1 MTYRI
6 SDISNSH
13 SIFNFTR
20 RSHYCLFT
28 GAYVVDVAVREQS
41 CAASKHRHGSLEEW
55 FTLKSCLDSRLLA
68 VLLAS
73 AVLNLLLVEIRHGGF
88 CCGEC
93 LSQSEAT
100 TRGKAS
106 DGEKRQ
112 QKSNLAKTHRQPC
125 SRTTRKQWL
134 ANKKGSATSTLQ

>member
-1 MTYRI
+1 MLTDPMTYRI
-6 SDISNSH
+6 SDISDSY
-13 SIFNFTR
+13 SIFSFTR
-20 RSHYCLFT
+20 RSHCCFFT

-41 CAASKHRHGSLEEW
+41 CAASKNRHGSLEEW
-55 FTLKSCLDSRLLA
+55 FRLKSCLDSRLLA

-73 AVLNLLLVEIRHGGF
+73 AALNLLLFEIRHGGF
-88 CCGEC
+88 CCG
-93 LSQSEAT
+93 EAT